1 MHQFHPS
8 ILRKY
13 DIRGLVG
20 KTLTESD
27 VYAAGQCFG
36 DLAQENGVST
46 VAVCR
51 DGRLSSPGFE
61 EALVL
66 GLTSVGLNVVKVGM
80 GPTPLLYYAVK
91 ANPDI
96 GGGVMITGS
105 HNDQTY
111 NGLKMML
118 EHRPI
123 WGEDI
128 QDFQR
133 RIGEVETREPGK
145 VSARDMTADYLN
157 RILEDLQI
165 DPTLK
170 VVWDCGN
177 GAAGALI
184 GDLIQKLPGTHRVLY
199 GEVDGTFPNHHPDP
213 TVEKNMVDLKKA
225 VQEEGA
231 DIGIGFDGDG
241 DRIGVISKTGQM
253 IFGDQ
258 LMVLY
263 GRDVLRQHPGATI
276 LVDIKSSSLVLEDL
290 KKHGG
295 DPRLCATGH
304 SSIKAMMKE
313 TGALLAGELSGH
325 IFFADT
331 YYGYDDALYA
341 AMRLLQIVS
350 REGAIETLLSDLPK
364 TFKTPERGIPCPDDQ
379 KFSVM
384 ERIQNRVKES
394 STARVI
400 DIDGV
405 RVESEKGWWLLRA
418 SNTES
423 ILVARAEASSQEN
436 LDALLAEMQAFL
448 EAEGLEI
455 SRGG

>member
-13 DIRGLVG
+13 DIRGVVG
-20 KTLTESD
+20 DTLTTDD

-36 DLAQENGVST
+36 DLACESGVST

-51 DGRLSSPGFE
+51 DGRLSSPEFE
-61 EALVL
+61 ESLVA
-66 GLTSVGLNVVKVGM
+66 GITSTGINVVKVGM

-91 ANPDI
+91 GSDDI

-118 EHRPI
+118 EARPI
-123 WGEDI
+123 WGADI
-128 QDFQR
+128 KDFQR
-133 RIGEVETREPGK
+133 RIGT
-145 VSARDMTADYLN
+145 VSVKDSGHVSERDVSKDYLQ
-157 RILEDLQI
+157 RILQDLAL
-165 DPTLK
+165 DPSLK

-177 GAAGALI
+177 GAAGELMQE
-184 GDLIQKLPGTHRVLY
+184 LVKSLPGEHTLLY
-199 GEVDGTFPNHHPDP
+199 ADVDGTFPNHHPDP
-213 TVEKNMVDLKKA
+213 TVEKNMGDLKKA
-225 VQEEGA
+225 VADKGA

-241 DRIGVISKTGQM
+241 DRIGVISKSGQM

-258 LMVLY
+258 QMILY
-263 GRDVLRQHPGATI
+263 GRDVLKNHPGATI
-276 LVDIKSSSLVLEDL
+276 LVDVKTSKLVLDDL
-290 KKHGG
+290 RTHGG

-325 IFFADT
+325 IFFADK

-341 AMRLLQIVS
+341 ALRLLNIIS
-350 REGAIETLLSDLPK
+350 EGKDIDALLADMPK
-364 TFKTPERGIPCPDDQ
+364 SFKTPEMGIPCADER
-379 KFSVM
+379 KFDVM
-384 ERIQNRVKES
+384 ARIQERVKS
-394 STARVI
+394 MDCGTVI
-400 DIDGV
+400 DMDGV
-405 RVESEKGWWLLRA
+405 RVETESGWWLLRA

-423 ILVARAEASSQEN
+423 MLVARAEADSEEN
-436 LDALLAEMQAFL
+436 LEVFL
-448 EAEGLEI
+448 EELQFFLRKEGLEI
-455 SRGG
+455 PGQ